1 MSLYD
6 SAAIVLRNTAQ
17 RKLRSYLTILGIVI
31 GVASIVALVTVSQS
45 LEKSIQSAF
54 EDFGTDKINV
64 FPGDGSFGLSRGL
77 NTEDIDVVERA
88 RGIEWATGF
97 LMKSARVEYRG
108 ESQVVFIQ
116 GWDADEAPLLFE
128 EFGIDLAEGRPFSS
142 DGNRIVIGDRLAHD
156 LYARDIAVGTKL
168 EIEGQD
174 FEVVGIMKSMG
185 NPQDDSSVIM
195 PLDTLRDV
203 FDDPTGVS
211 FITAQVLSGFDVND
225 AAENVDRELSR
236 ERSEESYD
244 VATAEQF
251 LEQLSVILGILQ
263 GVLVGIAT
271 ISLIV
276 GSVGIASSM
285 YTSVIE
291 RTREVGIMK
300 AVGATNQDITTM
312 FLIEAGFIGFVGG
325 LIGVALGFLI
335 AQGIGVAADQSGF
348 GILEITLDLSL
359 VIFGVAFAV
368 VVGMLS
374 GYLPARQAASLK
386 PVDALRS

>member
-6 SAAIVLRNTAQ
+6 SAVIVLRNASQ

-45 LEKSIQSAF
+45 LEKSIQAAF
-54 EDFGTDKINV
+54 EEFGTDKITV
-64 FPGDGSFGLSRGL
+64 FPADGGFGLSRGL
-77 NTEDIDVVERA
+77 ETSDIDAVARA
-88 RGIEWATGF
+88 RGVEWAEGY
-97 LMKSARVEYRG
+97 LMKSTRVEYRG
-108 ESQVVFIQ
+108 ESHVLFMQ
-116 GWDADEAPLLFE
+116 GWEADTAPERFDD
-128 EFGIDLAEGRPFSS
+128 FGMDLAEGQVFSS
-142 DGNRIVIGDRLAHD
+142 SGNRIVIGDRLAHD
-156 LYARDIAVGTKL
+156 LFARDISIGTKL

-174 FEVVGIMKSMG
+174 FEVVGILKSLG
-185 NPQDDSSVIM
+185 NPQDDSSIIM
-195 PLDTLRDV
+195 PLETMRDV
-203 FDDPTGVS
+203 FNDPTAVS
-211 FITAQVLSGFDVND
+211 FIAAQVQSGTDINDV
-225 AAENVDRELSR
+225 AERIDRELSR
-236 ERSEESYD
+236 ERSEESYT

-251 LEQLSVILGILQ
+251 LEQLSVVLGILQ

-300 AVGATNQDITTM
+300 AVGATNKDITTL
-312 FLIEAGFIGFVGG
+312 FLLEAGFIGLVGG
-325 LIGVALGFLI
+325 IIGVGVGFLI
-335 AQGIGVAADQSGF
+335 AQGIGVAAEQSGF
-348 GILEITLDLSL
+348 GILEISLDPSL
-359 VIFGVAFAV
+359 VVFGLAFAI

-374 GYLPARQAASLK
+374 GYLPARQAANLK